1 MLDDGQVQQ
10 FSEQGWI
17 VADDVLSVAEVAELR
32 TILQQPPFAE
42 RSFSEDHAVHFLN
55 ITTLHPK
62 FLELAKDPRIVG
74 RITPLLGPNIQ
85 LHHSKTCTKPST
97 LWCAWVALQCWP
109 RLLAP
114 SGRKPSTACVFI
126 AALQSWPKISRAP
139 SAVTGRHYARE
150 LTAKRWWFLLRTGP
164 ELKKLARV
172 RVAATLQVAQQ
183 RYSGTALRKRKQ
195 LTT

>member
-32 TILQQPPFAE
+32 TILQQPPFVE

-97 LWCAWVALQCWP
+97 PGKGEFLFHQDFAYYPHTNALQCVLCRRGRGRIRRMAAGPP
-109 RLLAP
+109 RRPAP
-114 SGRKPSTACVFI
+114 PGPRPTST
-126 AALQSWPKISRAP
+126 P
-139 SAVTGRHYARE
+139 
-150 LTAKRWWFLLRTGP
+150 
-164 ELKKLARV
+164 
-172 RVAATLQVAQQ
+172 VAQN
-183 RYSGTALRKRKQ
+183 
-195 LTT
+195 